1 MRSYI
6 ENRLSKSVLELQ
18 KNILIFL
25 KNSSALY
32 PYFLL
37 LVEGVILLIPKQ
49 IT

>member
-1 MRSYI
+1 
-6 ENRLSKSVLELQ
+6 LQ
-18 KNILIFL
+18 NFKKYFFDSL